1 MDEELSLDNIMTSE
15 EANSLF
21 DGDDLQDS
29 EFTEEN
35 YPEENETENKKI
47 TETTEESESVGD
59 EDEEEDTVDEE
70 EVSSSPKTKKFYSS
84 IAKAFADDGIF
95 LNLSDEEINEVKT
108 PEDFRELVQ
117 KKIYEELDDTQKR
130 IAYALN
136 QGVEPTDISRLENT
150 INYLSSISDED
161 IVNEGDTGENLR
173 RQLIYQDYLNRG
185 YSKERAE
192 RELQKSFNAGTD
204 IEDAKE
210 ALKSNL
216 EFFSSSYDNIIE
228 EARQEKEKLANSMK
242 ENYEILADSILNDD
256 ELYSD
261 FNVSKS
267 VRKNILKNVLEPAY
281 QDSSTGETYTEIQA
295 YAKNNPVEYLKNI
308 GLIFTLTNGFKN
320 MGSILKGKVKSEVN
334 KSIRELENT
343 LKNSNSL
350 SDGNLRYA
358 SGVSDSEYFNEEWT
372 FDA

>member
-21 DGDDLQDS
+21 DGDDLQDG

-95 LNLSDEEINEVKT
+95 LNLSDEEINEVET

-228 EARQEKEKLANSMK
+228 EARQKKEELANNMK

-267 VRKNILKNVLEPAY
+267 VRKNILKNILEPAY